1 MKTNEFIPFSNSC
14 SILTLSY
21 SLHERITY
29 DSPILFLLAVLFL
42 ASLDLDS
49 SDANEPSF
57 YYNVS
62 ATDNGTSTT
71 FTTYKVIYV
80 SINRVNEYTPVF
92 ATSGV
97 SLTIMENATVGD
109 VIYQVRWQI
118 VSFESKILLE
128 KDSL

>member
-57 YYNVS
+57 YYNIS

-71 FTTYKVIYV
+71 FTTCKVIFV
-80 SINRVNEYTPVF
+80 SINRVNEYTPMF
-92 ATSGV
+92 ATNGV

-109 VIYQVRWQI
+109 VIYQVR
-118 VSFESKILLE
+118 
-128 KDSL
+128 